1 MIGVVGGG
9 QLAMLLV
16 EAGKKRDVDV
26 VVQTA
31 AETDPAAKKTKQVV
45 LQNPTSA
52 EGTKLLAE
60 KSRLITFE
68 NEWIDIPSLLSLQNN
83 GVSFVP
89 RLQSIRPLINKITQ
103 RELLNSLD
111 IPCPDWLPVPLETL
125 DKSSEIEIP
134 ADWGFPLM
142 AKAAKGGYDGKGTKI
157 VKNLKQLQ
165 EFFQAKTEEQWMLEK
180 WIPFDKELSI
190 VSSRDSKGI
199 VRSLPIVETYQS
211 KQVCDWVLAPADINH
226 DVDLMV
232 KNIASSLLAELDYV
246 GVLAIEFFYGTEGLL
261 VNEIAPRTHN
271 SGHFSIDACS
281 SSQFDQQ
288 ICITAG
294 IDVPMP
300 EMLVNGALM
309 ANLLGLQSNFPISL
323 DKRLD
328 DLRSIP
334 GVKLHWYEKEEEK
347 KGRKLGHVTYLL
359 NNEDPL
365 SRKKE
370 ALEILKIIRSIWPTS

>member
-9 QLAMLLV
+9 QLAMLLI
-16 EAGKKRDVDV
+16 EAGKKRNVDV
-26 VVQTA
+26 IVQTA
-31 AETDPAAKKTKQVV
+31 AKTDPAAKKTNQLV
-45 LQNPTSA
+45 LHDPTNPV
-52 EGTKLLAE
+52 GTKLLAE
-60 KSRLITFE
+60 KTRLITFE
-68 NEWIDIPSLLSLQNN
+68 NEWVDISSLLSLENN

-111 IPCPDWLPVPLETL
+111 IPCPDWLAIPLK
-125 DKSSEIEIP
+125 KSTEIDLP

-157 VKNLKQLQ
+157 IKNLKQLQ
-165 EFFQAKTEEQWMLEK
+165 EFLSVEREGQWMLEK
-180 WIPFDKELSI
+180 WISFDKELSI

-232 KNIASSLLAELDYV
+232 RNIAASLLAELQYV
-246 GVLAIEFFYGTEGLL
+246 GVIAIEFFYGSQGLL

-288 ICITAG
+288 ICITSG
-294 IDVPMP
+294 INVPMP

-309 ANLLGLQSNFPISL
+309 ANLLGLQSNYPTSL
-323 DKRLD
+323 TQRLD
-328 DLRSIP
+328 DLRGIP
-334 GVKLHWYEKEEEK
+334 GLNVHWYEKEEEK

-359 NNEDPL
+359 NNKDAL

-370 ALEILKIIRSIWPTS
+370 ALDVLQTIRSIWPTS

>member
-9 QLAMLLV
+9 QLAMLLI
-16 EAGKKRDVDV
+16 EAGKKRNVDV

-31 AETDPAAKKTKQVV
+31 AKTDPAAKKTNQLV
-45 LQNPTSA
+45 LHDPTNPV
-52 EGTKLLAE
+52 GTKLLAE
-60 KSRLITFE
+60 KTRLITFE
-68 NEWIDIPSLLSLQNN
+68 NEWVDISSLLSLENN

-111 IPCPDWLPVPLETL
+111 IPCPDWLAIPLK
-125 DKSSEIEIP
+125 KSTEIDLP

-157 VKNLKQLQ
+157 IKNLKQLQ
-165 EFFQAKTEEQWMLEK
+165 EFLSVEREGQWMLEK
-180 WIPFDKELSI
+180 WISFDKELSI
-190 VSSRDSKGI
+190 VSSRDSKGV

-232 KNIASSLLAELDYV
+232 RNIAASLLAELQYV
-246 GVLAIEFFYGTEGLL
+246 GVIAIEFFYGSEGLL

-288 ICITAG
+288 ICITSG

-309 ANLLGLQSNFPISL
+309 ANLLGLQSNYPTSL
-323 DKRLD
+323 TQRLD
-328 DLRSIP
+328 NLRGIP
-334 GVKLHWYEKEEEK
+334 GLNVHWYEKEEEK

-359 NNEDPL
+359 NNKDAL

-370 ALEILKIIRSIWPTS
+370 ALDVLQTIRSIWPTS

>member
-26 VVQTA
+26 IVQTGA
-31 AETDPAAKKTKQVV
+31 KTDPAAKKTNQVV
-45 LQNPTSA
+45 LHNPTNA

-60 KSRLITFE
+60 KSRMITFE
-68 NEWIDIPSLLSLQNN
+68 NEWVDIPSLLSLQNN

-89 RLQSIRPLINKITQ
+89 RLQSIKPLINKITQ

-111 IPCPDWLPVPLETL
+111 IPCPDWLPIPLE
-125 DKSSEIEIP
+125 KSSEIEIP
-134 ADWGFPLM
+134 ADWEFPLM

-157 VKNLKQLQ
+157 IKNLKQLQ
-165 EFFQAKTEEQWMLEK
+165 EFIQVQTKEQWMLEK
-180 WIPFDKELSI
+180 WVSFDKELSI

-199 VRSLPIVETYQS
+199 VRCLPIAETFQS
-211 KQVCDWVLAPADINH
+211 KQVCDWVLAPADIKH
-226 DVDLMV
+226 DVELMV
-232 KNIASSLLAELDYV
+232 KNIVSSLLAELDYV
-246 GVLAIEFFYGTEGLL
+246 GVLAIEFFYGSEGLL

-288 ICITAG
+288 ICIASG
-294 IDVPMP
+294 IDVPIP

-309 ANLLGLQSNFPISL
+309 ANLLGLQSNYPISL
-323 DKRLD
+323 TQRLD
-328 DLRSIP
+328 DLRGIP
-334 GVKLHWYEKEEEK
+334 GVNVHWYEKEEEK

-359 NNEDPL
+359 NNKDAL

-370 ALEILKIIRSIWPTS
+370 ALDVLKTIRSIWPTS

>member
-9 QLAMLLV
+9 QLAMLLI
-16 EAGKKRDVDV
+16 EAGKKRNVDV

-31 AETDPAAKKTKQVV
+31 AKTDPAAKKTNQLV
-45 LQNPTSA
+45 LHDPTNPV
-52 EGTKLLAE
+52 GTKLLAE
-60 KSRLITFE
+60 KTRLITFE
-68 NEWIDIPSLLSLQNN
+68 NEWVDISSLLSLENN

-111 IPCPDWLPVPLETL
+111 IPCPDWLAIPLK
-125 DKSSEIEIP
+125 KSTEIDLP

-157 VKNLKQLQ
+157 IKNLKQLQ
-165 EFFQAKTEEQWMLEK
+165 EFLSVEREGQWMLEK
-180 WIPFDKELSI
+180 WISFDKELSI

-232 KNIASSLLAELDYV
+232 RNIAASLLVELQYV
-246 GVLAIEFFYGTEGLL
+246 GVIAIEFFYGSEGLL

-288 ICITAG
+288 ICITSG
-294 IDVPMP
+294 INVPMP

-309 ANLLGLQSNFPISL
+309 ANLLGLQSNYPTSL
-323 DKRLD
+323 TQRLD
-328 DLRSIP
+328 NLRGIP
-334 GVKLHWYEKEEEK
+334 GLNVHWYEKEEEK

-359 NNEDPL
+359 NNKDAL

-370 ALEILKIIRSIWPTS
+370 ALDVLQTIRSIWPTS

>member
-9 QLAMLLV
+9 QLAMLLI
-16 EAGKKRDVDV
+16 EAGKKRNVDV

-31 AETDPAAKKTKQVV
+31 AKTDPAAKKTNQLV
-45 LQNPTSA
+45 LHDPTNP

-60 KSRLITFE
+60 KTRLITFE
-68 NEWIDIPSLLSLQNN
+68 NEWVDISSLLSLENN

-111 IPCPDWLPVPLETL
+111 IPCPDWLAIPLK
-125 DKSSEIEIP
+125 KSTEIDLP

-157 VKNLKQLQ
+157 IKNLKQLQ
-165 EFFQAKTEEQWMLEK
+165 EFLSVEREGQWMLEK
-180 WIPFDKELSI
+180 WISFDKELSI

-232 KNIASSLLAELDYV
+232 RNIAASLLAELQYV
-246 GVLAIEFFYGTEGLL
+246 GVIAIEFFYGSEGLL

-288 ICITAG
+288 ICITSG
-294 IDVPMP
+294 INVPMP

-309 ANLLGLQSNFPISL
+309 ANLLGLQSNYPTSL
-323 DKRLD
+323 TQRLD
-328 DLRSIP
+328 NLRSIP
-334 GVKLHWYEKEEEK
+334 GLNVHWYEKEEEK

-359 NNEDPL
+359 NNKDAL

-370 ALEILKIIRSIWPTS
+370 ALDVLQTIRSIWPTS

>member
-9 QLAMLLV
+9 QLAMLLI
-16 EAGKKRDVDV
+16 EAGKKRNVDV

-31 AETDPAAKKTKQVV
+31 AKTDPAAKKTNQLV
-45 LQNPTSA
+45 LHDPTNPV
-52 EGTKLLAE
+52 GTKLLAE
-60 KSRLITFE
+60 KTRLITFE
-68 NEWIDIPSLLSLQNN
+68 NEWVDISSLLSLENN

-111 IPCPDWLPVPLETL
+111 IPCPDWLAIPLK
-125 DKSSEIEIP
+125 KSTEIDLP

-157 VKNLKQLQ
+157 IKNLKQLQ
-165 EFFQAKTEEQWMLEK
+165 EFLSVEREGQWMLEK
-180 WIPFDKELSI
+180 WISFDKELSI

-232 KNIASSLLAELDYV
+232 RNIAASLLAELEYV
-246 GVLAIEFFYGTEGLL
+246 GVIAIEFFYGSEGLL

-288 ICITAG
+288 ICITSG

-309 ANLLGLQSNFPISL
+309 ANLLGLQSNYPTSL
-323 DKRLD
+323 TQRLD
-328 DLRSIP
+328 DLRGIP
-334 GVKLHWYEKEEEK
+334 GLNVHWYEKEEEK

-359 NNEDPL
+359 NNKDAL

-370 ALEILKIIRSIWPTS
+370 ALDVLQTIRSIWPSS

>member
-9 QLAMLLV
+9 QLAMLLI
-16 EAGKKRDVDV
+16 EAGKKRNVDV

-31 AETDPAAKKTKQVV
+31 AKTDPAAKKTNQLV
-45 LQNPTSA
+45 LHDPTNPV
-52 EGTKLLAE
+52 GTKLLAE
-60 KSRLITFE
+60 KTRLITFE
-68 NEWIDIPSLLSLQNN
+68 NEWVDISSLLSLENN

-111 IPCPDWLPVPLETL
+111 IPCPDWLAIPLK
-125 DKSSEIEIP
+125 KSTEIDLP

-157 VKNLKQLQ
+157 IKNLKQLQ
-165 EFFQAKTEEQWMLEK
+165 EFLSVEREGQWMLEK
-180 WIPFDKELSI
+180 WISFDKELSI
-190 VSSRDSKGI
+190 VASRDSKGI

-211 KQVCDWVLAPADINH
+211 KQVCDWVPAPADINH

-232 KNIASSLLAELDYV
+232 RNIAASSLAELQYV
-246 GVLAIEFFYGTEGLL
+246 GVIAIEFFYGSEGLL

-288 ICITAG
+288 ICITSG
-294 IDVPMP
+294 INVPMP

-309 ANLLGLQSNFPISL
+309 ANLLGLQSNYPTSL
-323 DKRLD
+323 TQRLD
-328 DLRSIP
+328 DLRGIP
-334 GVKLHWYEKEEEK
+334 GLNVHWYEKEEEK

-359 NNEDPL
+359 NNKDPL

-370 ALEILKIIRSIWPTS
+370 ALDVLQTIRSIWPTS

>member
-9 QLAMLLV
+9 QLAMLLI
-16 EAGKKRDVDV
+16 EAGKKRNVDV

-31 AETDPAAKKTKQVV
+31 AKTDPAAKKTNKLV
-45 LQNPTSA
+45 LHDPTNPV
-52 EGTKLLAE
+52 GTKLLAE
-60 KSRLITFE
+60 KTRLITFE
-68 NEWIDIPSLLSLQNN
+68 NEWVDISSLLSLENN

-103 RELLNSLD
+103 RELLTSLD
-111 IPCPDWLPVPLETL
+111 IPCPDWLAIPLKIST
-125 DKSSEIEIP
+125 EIDLP

-157 VKNLKQLQ
+157 IKNLKQLQ
-165 EFFQAKTEEQWMLEK
+165 EFLSVEREGQWMLEK
-180 WIPFDKELSI
+180 WISFDKELSI

-199 VRSLPIVETYQS
+199 VRSFPIVETYQS
-211 KQVCDWVLAPADINH
+211 KQVCAWVLAPADINH

-232 KNIASSLLAELDYV
+232 RNIAASLLAELQYV
-246 GVLAIEFFYGTEGLL
+246 GVIAIEFFYGSEGLL

-288 ICITAG
+288 ICITSG
-294 IDVPMP
+294 INVPMP

-309 ANLLGLQSNFPISL
+309 ANLLGLQSNYPTSL
-323 DKRLD
+323 SQRLD
-328 DLRSIP
+328 NLRGIP
-334 GVKLHWYEKEEEK
+334 GLNVHWYEKEEEK

-359 NNEDPL
+359 NNKDAL

-370 ALEILKIIRSIWPTS
+370 ALDVLQTIRSIWPTSC

>member
-9 QLAMLLV
+9 QLAMLLI
-16 EAGKKRDVDV
+16 EAGKKRNVDV

-31 AETDPAAKKTKQVV
+31 AKTDPAAKKTNQLV
-45 LQNPTSA
+45 LHDPTNPV
-52 EGTKLLAE
+52 GTKLLAE
-60 KSRLITFE
+60 KTRLITFE
-68 NEWIDIPSLLSLQNN
+68 NEWVDISSLLSLENN

-111 IPCPDWLPVPLETL
+111 IPCPDWLAIPLK
-125 DKSSEIEIP
+125 KSTEIDLP

-157 VKNLKQLQ
+157 IKNLKQLQ
-165 EFFQAKTEEQWMLEK
+165 EFLSVEREGQWMLEK
-180 WIPFDKELSI
+180 WISFDKELSI

-199 VRSLPIVETYQS
+199 VRSLPTVETYQS

-226 DVDLMV
+226 DVDLMIR
-232 KNIASSLLAELDYV
+232 NIAASLLAELQYV
-246 GVLAIEFFYGTEGLL
+246 GVIAIEFFYGSEGLL

-288 ICITAG
+288 ICITSG
-294 IDVPMP
+294 INVPMP

-309 ANLLGLQSNFPISL
+309 ANLLGLQSNYPTSL
-323 DKRLD
+323 TQRLD
-328 DLRSIP
+328 DLRGIP
-334 GVKLHWYEKEEEK
+334 GLNVHWYEKEEEK

-359 NNEDPL
+359 NNKDAL

-370 ALEILKIIRSIWPTS
+370 ALDVLQTIRSIWPTS

>member
-16 EAGKKRDVDV
+16 EAGKKRDIDV

-31 AETDPAAKKTKQVV
+31 ANTDPAAKKTSQVV
-45 LQNPTSA
+45 LHDPTNPV
-52 EGTKLLAE
+52 GTKLLSE
-60 KSRLITFE
+60 KTHLITFE
-68 NEWIDIPSLLSLQNN
+68 NEWVDISSLLSLENN

-89 RLQSIRPLINKITQ
+89 KLQSIRPLINKITQ

-111 IPCPDWLPVPLETL
+111 IPCPEWLPIPLNKL
-125 DKSSEIEIP
+125 SEIDLPE
-134 ADWGFPLM
+134 DWGFPLM

-157 VKNLKQLQ
+157 IKNLNQLQ
-165 EFFQAKTEEQWMLEK
+165 EFLLVEKEQQWMLEK
-180 WIPFDKELSI
+180 WVPFDKELSI

-199 VRSLPIVETYQS
+199 VRNMPIVETYQS

-226 DVDLMV
+226 DVELMV
-232 KNIASSLLAELDYV
+232 KNIVSSLLVELDYV
-246 GVLAIEFFYGTEGLL
+246 GVIAIEFFYGSEGLL

-288 ICITAG
+288 ICIASG
-294 IDVPMP
+294 INVPMP
-300 EMLVNGALM
+300 EMLANGALM
-309 ANLLGLQSNFPISL
+309 ANLLGLKSNYPITL
-323 DKRLD
+323 DQRLAN
-328 DLRSIP
+328 LRSIP
-334 GVKLHWYEKEEEK
+334 GLNIHWYEKEEEK

-359 NNEDPL
+359 KSKDVL

-370 ALEILKIIRSIWPTS
+370 ALDILKTIRSIWPTS

>member
-9 QLAMLLV
+9 QLAMLLI
-16 EAGKKRDVDV
+16 EAGKKRNVDV

-31 AETDPAAKKTKQVV
+31 AKTDPAAKKTNQLV
-45 LQNPTSA
+45 LHDPTNPV
-52 EGTKLLAE
+52 GTKLLAE
-60 KSRLITFE
+60 KTRLITFE
-68 NEWIDIPSLLSLQNN
+68 NEWVDISSLLSLENN

-111 IPCPDWLPVPLETL
+111 IPCPDWLAIPLK
-125 DKSSEIEIP
+125 KSTEIDLP

-157 VKNLKQLQ
+157 IKNLKQLQ
-165 EFFQAKTEEQWMLEK
+165 EFLSVEREGQWMLEK
-180 WIPFDKELSI
+180 WISFDKELSI
-190 VSSRDSKGI
+190 VSSRDSKGV
-199 VRSLPIVETYQS
+199 VRSLPIVETHQS
-211 KQVCDWVLAPADINH
+211 KQVCDWVLAPAEINH

-232 KNIASSLLAELDYV
+232 RNIAASLLAELEYV
-246 GVLAIEFFYGTEGLL
+246 GVIAIEFFYGSEGLL

-288 ICITAG
+288 ICITSG
-294 IDVPMP
+294 INVPMP

-309 ANLLGLQSNFPISL
+309 ANLLGLQSNYPTSL
-323 DKRLD
+323 TQRLD
-328 DLRSIP
+328 DLRGIP
-334 GVKLHWYEKEEEK
+334 GLNVHWYEKEEEK

-359 NNEDPL
+359 NNKDAL

-370 ALEILKIIRSIWPTS
+370 ALDVLQTIRSIWPTS

>member
-9 QLAMLLV
+9 QLAMLLI
-16 EAGKKRDVDV
+16 EAGKKRNVDV

-31 AETDPAAKKTKQVV
+31 AKTDPAAKKTNKLV
-45 LQNPTSA
+45 LHDATNPV
-52 EGTKLLAE
+52 GTKLLAE
-60 KSRLITFE
+60 KTRLITFE
-68 NEWIDIPSLLSLQNN
+68 NEWVDISSLLSLETK

-89 RLQSIRPLINKITQ
+89 SLQSIRPLINKITQ

-111 IPCPDWLPVPLETL
+111 IPCPDWLAIPLK
-125 DKSSEIEIP
+125 KSTEIDLP

-157 VKNLKQLQ
+157 IKNLKQLQ
-165 EFFQAKTEEQWMLEK
+165 EFLSVEREGQWMLEK
-180 WIPFDKELSI
+180 WISFDKELSI
-190 VSSRDSKGI
+190 VSTRDSKGI

-232 KNIASSLLAELDYV
+232 RNIAASLMAELEYV
-246 GVLAIEFFYGTEGLL
+246 GVIAIEFFYGSEGLL

-288 ICITAG
+288 ICITSG
-294 IDVPMP
+294 INVPMP

-309 ANLLGLQSNFPISL
+309 ANLLGLQSNYPTSL
-323 DKRLD
+323 SQRLD
-328 DLRSIP
+328 NLRGIP
-334 GVKLHWYEKEEEK
+334 GLKVHWYEKEEEK

-359 NNEDPL
+359 NNKDAL

-370 ALEILKIIRSIWPTS
+370 ALDVLHTIRSIWPTS

>member
-9 QLAMLLV
+9 QLAMLLI
-16 EAGKKRDVDV
+16 EAGKKRNVDV

-31 AETDPAAKKTKQVV
+31 AKTDPAAKKTNQLV
-45 LQNPTSA
+45 LHDPTNP

-60 KSRLITFE
+60 KTRLITFE
-68 NEWIDIPSLLSLQNN
+68 NEWVDISSLLSLENN

-111 IPCPDWLPVPLETL
+111 IPCPDWLAIPLK
-125 DKSSEIEIP
+125 KSTEIDLP

-157 VKNLKQLQ
+157 IKNLKQLQ
-165 EFFQAKTEEQWMLEK
+165 EFLSVEREGQWMLEK
-180 WIPFDKELSI
+180 WISFDKELSI

-232 KNIASSLLAELDYV
+232 RNIAASLLAELQYV
-246 GVLAIEFFYGTEGLL
+246 GVIAIEFFYGSEGLL

-288 ICITAG
+288 ICITSG

-309 ANLLGLQSNFPISL
+309 ANLLGLQSNYPTSL
-323 DKRLD
+323 TQRLD
-328 DLRSIP
+328 NLRGIP
-334 GVKLHWYEKEEEK
+334 GLNVHWYEKEEEK

-359 NNEDPL
+359 NNKDAL

-370 ALEILKIIRSIWPTS
+370 ALDVLQTIRSIWPNS

>member
-9 QLAMLLV
+9 QLAMLLI
-16 EAGKKRDVDV
+16 EAGKKRDIDV

-31 AETDPAAKKTKQVV
+31 AKTDPAAKKTNQVI
-45 LQNPTSA
+45 LHDPTNPV
-52 EGTKLLAE
+52 GTKLLAE
-60 KSRLITFE
+60 KTSLITFE
-68 NEWIDIPSLLSLQNN
+68 NEWVDISSLLSLENN

-89 RLQSIRPLINKITQ
+89 RLQSIKPLINKITQ

-111 IPCPDWLPVPLETL
+111 IPCPDWMAIPLK
-125 DKSSEIEIP
+125 KSSEIDLP

-157 VKNLKQLQ
+157 IKNLKQLQ
-165 EFFQAKTEEQWMLEK
+165 EFLVIEREEQWMLEK
-180 WIPFDKELSI
+180 WISFDKELSI
-190 VSSRDSKGI
+190 VSSRDSKGV
-199 VRSLPIVETYQS
+199 VRSLPIVETHQS
-211 KQVCDWVLAPADINH
+211 KQVCDWVLAPAEINH

-232 KNIASSLLAELDYV
+232 RNIVASLLAELEYV
-246 GVLAIEFFYGTEGLL
+246 GVIAIEFFYGSEGLL

-288 ICITAG
+288 ICITSG
-294 IDVPMP
+294 IDVPIP

-309 ANLLGLQSNFPISL
+309 ANLLGLQSNYPTSL
-323 DKRLD
+323 TQRLD

-334 GVKLHWYEKEEEK
+334 GLNVHWYEKEEEK

-359 NNEDPL
+359 NNKDAL

-370 ALEILKIIRSIWPTS
+370 ALDVLQTIRSIWPTP

>member
-9 QLAMLLV
+9 QLAMLLI
-16 EAGKKRDVDV
+16 EAGKKRNVDV

-31 AETDPAAKKTKQVV
+31 AKTDPAAKKTNQLV
-45 LQNPTSA
+45 LHDPTNP

-60 KSRLITFE
+60 KTRLITFE
-68 NEWIDIPSLLSLQNN
+68 NEWVDISSLLSLENN

-111 IPCPDWLPVPLETL
+111 IPCPDWLAIPLK
-125 DKSSEIEIP
+125 KSTEIDLP

-157 VKNLKQLQ
+157 IKNLKQLQ
-165 EFFQAKTEEQWMLEK
+165 EFLSVEREGQWMLEK
-180 WIPFDKELSI
+180 WISFDKELSI

-232 KNIASSLLAELDYV
+232 RNIAASLLAELQYV
-246 GVLAIEFFYGTEGLL
+246 GVIAIEFFYGSEGLL

-288 ICITAG
+288 ICITSG
-294 IDVPMP
+294 INVPMP

-309 ANLLGLQSNFPISL
+309 ANLLGLQSNYPISL
-323 DKRLD
+323 TQRFN
-328 DLRSIP
+328 DLRGVP
-334 GVKLHWYEKEEEK
+334 GLNVHCYGKEEK
-347 KGRKLGHVTYLL
+347 VGRKLGHVTYLL
-359 NNEDPL
+359 NNKDNL

-370 ALEILKIIRSIWPTS
+370 ALNVLQTIRSIWPTS

>member
-9 QLAMLLV
+9 QLAMLLI
-16 EAGKKRDVDV
+16 EAGKKRNVDV

-31 AETDPAAKKTKQVV
+31 ATTDPAAKKTNQ
-45 LQNPTSA
+45 LILHDPTNPV
-52 EGTKLLAE
+52 GTKLLAE
-60 KSRLITFE
+60 KTSLITFE
-68 NEWIDIPSLLSLQNN
+68 NEWVDISSLLSLENN

-111 IPCPDWLPVPLETL
+111 IPCPDWLAIPLK
-125 DKSSEIEIP
+125 KSTEIDLP

-157 VKNLKQLQ
+157 IKNLKQLQ
-165 EFFQAKTEEQWMLEK
+165 EFLSVEREGQWMLEK
-180 WIPFDKELSI
+180 WISFDKELSI

-232 KNIASSLLAELDYV
+232 RNIAASLLAELQYV
-246 GVLAIEFFYGTEGLL
+246 GVIAIEFFYGSEGLL

-288 ICITAG
+288 ICITSG
-294 IDVPMP
+294 INVPMP

-309 ANLLGLQSNFPISL
+309 ANLLGLQSNYPTSL
-323 DKRLD
+323 TQRLD
-328 DLRSIP
+328 NLRGIP
-334 GVKLHWYEKEEEK
+334 GLNVHWYEKEEEK

-359 NNEDPL
+359 NNKDAL

-370 ALEILKIIRSIWPTS
+370 ALDVLQTIRSIWPTS

>member
-31 AETDPAAKKTKQVV
+31 SKTDPAAKKTKHVV
-45 LQNPTSA
+45 LNDSTNA
-52 EGTKLLAE
+52 KGTKLLAE
-60 KSRLITFE
+60 KTSLITFE
-68 NEWIDIPSLLSLQNN
+68 NEWVDIPGLLSLQND
-83 GVSFVP
+83 GVSFFP
-89 RLQSIRPLINKITQ
+89 TLQSISPLINKITQ

-111 IPCPDWLPVPLETL
+111 IPCPDWLPLPLQNL
-125 DKSSEIEIP
+125 SKIELP
-134 ADWGFPLM
+134 PDWTFPLM

-157 VKNLKQLQ
+157 IKNLKQLQ
-165 EFFQAKTEEQWMLEK
+165 ELIQVETDQQWMLEK
-180 WIPFDKELSI
+180 WVPFDKELSI

-211 KQVCDWVLAPADINH
+211 RQVCDWVLAPADINH

-232 KNIASSLLAELDYV
+232 KNIVSSLLTQLDYV
-246 GVLAIEFFYGTEGLL
+246 GVIAIEFFYGSQGLL

-288 ICITAG
+288 ICITSG
-294 IDVPMP
+294 MNVPMP
-300 EMLVNGALM
+300 EMLVDGALM
-309 ANLLGLQSNFPISL
+309 ANLLGLESNYPISL
-323 DKRLD
+323 TKRLD
-328 DLRSIP
+328 DLRAIP
-334 GVKLHWYEKEEEK
+334 GLNVHWYEKGKETI
-347 KGRKLGHVTYLL
+347 GRKLGHVTYLL
-359 NNEDPL
+359 NNKNL
-365 SRKKE
+365 ISRKKE
-370 ALEILKIIRSIWPTS
+370 ALDVLKNIRSIWPTS

>member
-9 QLAMLLV
+9 QLAMLLI
-16 EAGKKRDVDV
+16 EAGKKRNVDV

-31 AETDPAAKKTKQVV
+31 AKTDPAAKKTNKLV
-45 LQNPTSA
+45 LHDPTNPV
-52 EGTKLLAE
+52 GTKLLAE
-60 KSRLITFE
+60 KTRLITFE
-68 NEWIDIPSLLSLQNN
+68 NEWVDISSLLSLENN

-111 IPCPDWLPVPLETL
+111 IPCPDWLAIPLK
-125 DKSSEIEIP
+125 KSTEIDLP

-157 VKNLKQLQ
+157 IKNLKQLQ
-165 EFFQAKTEEQWMLEK
+165 EFLSVEREGQWMLEK
-180 WIPFDKELSI
+180 WISFDKELSI

-232 KNIASSLLAELDYV
+232 RNIAASLLAELQYV
-246 GVLAIEFFYGTEGLL
+246 GVIAIEFFYGSEGLL

-288 ICITAG
+288 ICITSG
-294 IDVPMP
+294 INVPMP

-309 ANLLGLQSNFPISL
+309 ANLLGLQSNYPTSL
-323 DKRLD
+323 TQRLD
-328 DLRSIP
+328 DLRGIP
-334 GVKLHWYEKEEEK
+334 GLNVHWYEKEEEK

-359 NNEDPL
+359 NNKDAL

-370 ALEILKIIRSIWPTS
+370 ALDVLQTIRSIWPTS

>member
-9 QLAMLLV
+9 QLAMLLI
-16 EAGKKRDVDV
+16 EAGKKRNVDV

-31 AETDPAAKKTKQVV
+31 SKTDPAAKKTNQLV
-45 LQNPTSA
+45 LHDPTNPV
-52 EGTKLLAE
+52 GTKLLAE
-60 KSRLITFE
+60 KTRLITFE
-68 NEWIDIPSLLSLQNN
+68 NEWVDISSLLSLENN

-111 IPCPDWLPVPLETL
+111 IPCPDWLAIPLK
-125 DKSSEIEIP
+125 KSTEIDLP

-157 VKNLKQLQ
+157 IKNLKQLQ
-165 EFFQAKTEEQWMLEK
+165 EFLSVEREGQWMLEK
-180 WIPFDKELSI
+180 WISFDKELSI

-232 KNIASSLLAELDYV
+232 RNIAASLLAELQYV
-246 GVLAIEFFYGTEGLL
+246 GVIAIEFFYGSEGLL

-288 ICITAG
+288 ICITSG

-309 ANLLGLQSNFPISL
+309 ANLLGLQSNYPTSL
-323 DKRLD
+323 TQRLD
-328 DLRSIP
+328 DLRGIP
-334 GVKLHWYEKEEEK
+334 GLNVHWYEKEEEK

-359 NNEDPL
+359 NNKDAL

-370 ALEILKIIRSIWPTS
+370 ALDVLQTIRSIWPTS

>member
-9 QLAMLLV
+9 QLAMLLI
-16 EAGKKRDVDV
+16 EAGKKRNVDV

-31 AETDPAAKKTKQVV
+31 AKTDPAAKKTNQLV
-45 LQNPTSA
+45 LHDPTNPV
-52 EGTKLLAE
+52 GTKLLAE
-60 KSRLITFE
+60 KTRLITFE
-68 NEWIDIPSLLSLQNN
+68 NEWVDISSLLSLENN

-111 IPCPDWLPVPLETL
+111 IPCPDWLAIPLK
-125 DKSSEIEIP
+125 KSTEIDLP

-157 VKNLKQLQ
+157 IKNLKQLQ
-165 EFFQAKTEEQWMLEK
+165 EFLSVEREGQWMLEK
-180 WIPFDKELSI
+180 WISFDKELSI

-232 KNIASSLLAELDYV
+232 RNIAASLLAELQYV
-246 GVLAIEFFYGTEGLL
+246 GVIAIEFFYGSEGLL

-288 ICITAG
+288 ICITSG
-294 IDVPMP
+294 INVPMP

-309 ANLLGLQSNFPISL
+309 ANLLGLQSNYPTSL
-323 DKRLD
+323 TQRLD
-328 DLRSIP
+328 NLRGIP
-334 GVKLHWYEKEEEK
+334 GLNVHWYEKEEEK

-359 NNEDPL
+359 NNEDAL

-370 ALEILKIIRSIWPTS
+370 ALDVLQTIRSIWPNS

>member
-9 QLAMLLV
+9 QLAMLLI
-16 EAGKKRDVDV
+16 EAGKKRNVDV

-31 AETDPAAKKTKQVV
+31 AKTDPAAKKTNQLV
-45 LQNPTSA
+45 LHDPTNPV
-52 EGTKLLAE
+52 GTKLLAE
-60 KSRLITFE
+60 KTRLITFE
-68 NEWIDIPSLLSLQNN
+68 NEWVDISSLLSLENN

-111 IPCPDWLPVPLETL
+111 IPCPDWMAIPLK
-125 DKSSEIEIP
+125 KSSEIDLP

-157 VKNLKQLQ
+157 IKNLKQLQ
-165 EFFQAKTEEQWMLEK
+165 EFLSVEREGQWMLEK
-180 WIPFDKELSI
+180 WISFDKELSI

-232 KNIASSLLAELDYV
+232 RNIAASLLAELQYV
-246 GVLAIEFFYGTEGLL
+246 GVIAIEFFYGSEGLL

-288 ICITAG
+288 ICITSG
-294 IDVPMP
+294 INVPMP

-309 ANLLGLQSNFPISL
+309 ANLLGLQSNYPTSL
-323 DKRLD
+323 TQRLD
-328 DLRSIP
+328 NLRGIP
-334 GVKLHWYEKEEEK
+334 GLNVHWYEKEEEK

-359 NNEDPL
+359 NNKDAL

-370 ALEILKIIRSIWPTS
+370 ALDVLQTIRSIWPTS

>member
-9 QLAMLLV
+9 QLAMLLI
-16 EAGKKRDVDV
+16 EAGKKRNVDV

-31 AETDPAAKKTKQVV
+31 AKTDPAAKKTNQLV
-45 LQNPTSA
+45 LHDPTNP

-60 KSRLITFE
+60 KTRLITFE
-68 NEWIDIPSLLSLQNN
+68 NEWVDISSLLSLENN

-111 IPCPDWLPVPLETL
+111 IPCPDWLAIPLK
-125 DKSSEIEIP
+125 KSTEIDLP

-157 VKNLKQLQ
+157 IKNLKRLQ
-165 EFFQAKTEEQWMLEK
+165 EFLSVEREGQWMLEK
-180 WIPFDKELSI
+180 WISFDKELSI

-232 KNIASSLLAELDYV
+232 RNIAASLLAELQYV
-246 GVLAIEFFYGTEGLL
+246 GVIAIEFFYGSEGLL

-288 ICITAG
+288 ICITSG

-309 ANLLGLQSNFPISL
+309 ANLLGLQSNYPTSL
-323 DKRLD
+323 TQRLD
-328 DLRSIP
+328 DLRGIP
-334 GVKLHWYEKEEEK
+334 GLNVHWYEKEEEK

-359 NNEDPL
+359 NNKEAL

-370 ALEILKIIRSIWPTS
+370 ALDVLQTIRSIWPPS

>member
-9 QLAMLLV
+9 QLAMLLI
-16 EAGKKRDVDV
+16 EAGKKRNVDV

-31 AETDPAAKKTKQVV
+31 AKTDPAAKKTNQLV
-45 LQNPTSA
+45 LHDPTNPV
-52 EGTKLLAE
+52 GTKLLAE
-60 KSRLITFE
+60 KTRLITFE
-68 NEWIDIPSLLSLQNN
+68 NEWVDISSLLSLENN

-111 IPCPDWLPVPLETL
+111 IPCPDWLAIPLK
-125 DKSSEIEIP
+125 KSTEIDLP
-134 ADWGFPLM
+134 TDWGFPLM

-157 VKNLKQLQ
+157 IKNLKQLQ
-165 EFFQAKTEEQWMLEK
+165 EFLSVEREGQWMLEK
-180 WIPFDKELSI
+180 WISFDKELSI

-232 KNIASSLLAELDYV
+232 RNIAASLLAELQYV
-246 GVLAIEFFYGTEGLL
+246 GVIAIEFFYGSEGLL

-288 ICITAG
+288 ICITSG
-294 IDVPMP
+294 INVPMP

-309 ANLLGLQSNFPISL
+309 ANLLGLQSNYPTSL
-323 DKRLD
+323 TQRLD
-328 DLRSIP
+328 DLKSIP
-334 GVKLHWYEKEEEK
+334 GLNVHWYEKEEEK

-359 NNEDPL
+359 NNKDAL

-370 ALEILKIIRSIWPTS
+370 ALDVLQTIRSIWPTS

>member
-16 EAGKKRDVDV
+16 EAGKRRGVDV
-26 VVQTA
+26 VVQTGVN
-31 AETDPAAKKTKQVV
+31 TDPAAKKTKHVV
-45 LQNPTSA
+45 LNDPTNV

-60 KSRLITFE
+60 KTRLITFE
-68 NEWIDIPSLLSLQNN
+68 NEWIDIPSLISLENN
-83 GVSFVP
+83 GVSFLP
-89 RLQSIRPLINKITQ
+89 KLQSIRPLINKITQ

-111 IPCPDWLPVPLETL
+111 IPCPDWLSIPLE
-125 DKSSEIEIP
+125 KSSKINIP
-134 ADWGFPLM
+134 PDWGFPLM

-157 VKNLKQLQ
+157 IKNLKQLQ
-165 EFFQAKTEEQWMLEK
+165 EFIEVERQEQWLLER

-211 KQVCDWVLAPADINH
+211 KQVCDWVLAPAEINY

-232 KNIASSLLAELDYV
+232 KNIVSSLLAELDYV
-246 GVLAIEFFYGTEGLL
+246 GVIAIEFFYGSEGLL

-271 SGHFSIDACS
+271 SGHFSIDACN

-288 ICITAG
+288 VCITSG
-294 IDVPMP
+294 INVPMP
-300 EMLVNGALM
+300 KMIVDGALM
-309 ANLLGLQSNFPISL
+309 ANLLGLQSNYPLSITQ
-323 DKRLD
+323 RLNN
-328 DLRSIP
+328 LRNIP
-334 GVKLHWYEKEEEK
+334 GLNVHWYDKEEEK

-359 NNEDPL
+359 KNKDVL

-370 ALEILKIIRSIWPTS
+370 ALDVLKKIRSIWPTS

>member
-31 AETDPAAKKTKQVV
+31 AKTDPAAKKTKQVI
-45 LQNPTSA
+45 LQDPKNA

-60 KSRLITFE
+60 KSSLITFE
-68 NEWIDIPSLLSLQNN
+68 NEWVDIPSLLFLQNN
-83 GVSFVP
+83 GVSFIP
-89 RLQSIRPLINKITQ
+89 KLQSISPLINKISQ

-111 IPCPDWLPVPLETL
+111 IPCPDWLPIPLE
-125 DKSSEIEIP
+125 KVSEIDLP
-134 ADWGFPLM
+134 TGWAFPLM
-142 AKAAKGGYDGKGTKI
+142 AKAAKGGYDGKGTKVI
-157 VKNLKQLQ
+157 RNFKELEELIEV
-165 EFFQAKTEEQWMLEK
+165 ETEEKWMLEK
-180 WIPFDKELSI
+180 WVSFEKELSI

-199 VRSLPIVETYQS
+199 VRSLPIVETYQNM
-211 KQVCDWVLAPADINH
+211 QVCDWVLAPADIDH

-232 KNIASSLLAELDYV
+232 KNIVSSLLAELDYV
-246 GVLAIEFFYGTEGLL
+246 GVIAIEFFYGPEGLL

-271 SGHFSIDACS
+271 SGHFSIDACT

-288 ICITAG
+288 ICITSG
-294 IDVPMP
+294 INVPMP
-300 EMLVNGALM
+300 EMLVDGALM
-309 ANLLGLQSNFPISL
+309 ANLLGLQANYPISL
-323 DKRLD
+323 DQRLD
-328 DLRSIP
+328 DLRAIP
-334 GVKLHWYEKEEEK
+334 GLNVHWYEKEEEK

-359 NNEDPL
+359 NNKDVI

-370 ALEILKIIRSIWPTS
+370 ALDILKTIRSIWPTS

>member
-9 QLAMLLV
+9 QLAMLLI
-16 EAGKKRDVDV
+16 EAGKKRNVDV

-31 AETDPAAKKTKQVV
+31 AKTDPAAKKTNQLV
-45 LQNPTSA
+45 LHDPTNPV
-52 EGTKLLAE
+52 GTKLLAE
-60 KSRLITFE
+60 KTRLITFE
-68 NEWIDIPSLLSLQNN
+68 NEWVDISSLLSLENN

-111 IPCPDWLPVPLETL
+111 IPCPDWLAVPLK
-125 DKSSEIEIP
+125 KSTEIDLP

-157 VKNLKQLQ
+157 IKNLKQLQ
-165 EFFQAKTEEQWMLEK
+165 EFLSVEREGQWLLEK
-180 WIPFDKELSI
+180 WISFDKELSI

-232 KNIASSLLAELDYV
+232 RNIAASLLAELQYV
-246 GVLAIEFFYGTEGLL
+246 GVIAIEFFYGSEGLL

-288 ICITAG
+288 ICITSG

-309 ANLLGLQSNFPISL
+309 ANLLGLQSNYPTSL
-323 DKRLD
+323 TQRLD
-328 DLRSIP
+328 DLRGIP
-334 GVKLHWYEKEEEK
+334 GLNVHWYEKEEEK

-359 NNEDPL
+359 NNKDAL

-370 ALEILKIIRSIWPTS
+370 ALDVLQTIRSIWPTS

>member
-16 EAGKKRDVDV
+16 DAGKKRDVEV

-31 AETDPAAKKTKQVV
+31 STSDPAAKKTNQVI
-45 LQNPTSA
+45 LHDPTSA
-52 EGTKLLAE
+52 VGTKLLAE

-68 NEWIDIPSLLSLQNN
+68 NEWVDISSLLSLENN
-83 GVSFVP
+83 GVSFIP

-103 RELLNSLD
+103 RELLDSLD
-111 IPCPDWLPVPLETL
+111 IPCPDWMPVPLK
-125 DKSSEIEIP
+125 KSSEINSP

-157 VKNLKQLQ
+157 IKNLKQLQ
-165 EFFQAKTEEQWMLEK
+165 DFLLIETEEQWMLEK
-180 WIPFDKELSI
+180 WVSFDKELSI

-232 KNIASSLLAELDYV
+232 KNIVSSLLAELDYV
-246 GVLAIEFFYGTEGLL
+246 GVIAIEFFYGSEGLL

-288 ICITAG
+288 ICITSG
-294 IDVPMP
+294 INVPMP

-309 ANLLGLQSNFPISL
+309 ANLLGLQSNYSITLNQRL
-323 DKRLD
+323 DK
-328 DLRSIP
+328 LRSIP
-334 GVKLHWYEKEEEK
+334 GLNVHWYEKEEEK
-347 KGRKLGHVTYLL
+347 QGRKLGHVTYLL
-359 NNEDPL
+359 KNKDAL

-370 ALEILKIIRSIWPTS
+370 ALDVLKTIRSIWPTS

>member
-9 QLAMLLV
+9 QLAMLLI
-16 EAGKKRDVDV
+16 EAGKKRNVDV

-31 AETDPAAKKTKQVV
+31 AKTDPAAKKTNQLV
-45 LQNPTSA
+45 LHDPTNPV
-52 EGTKLLAE
+52 GTKLLAE
-60 KSRLITFE
+60 KTRFITFE
-68 NEWIDIPSLLSLQNN
+68 NEWVDISSLLSLENN

-89 RLQSIRPLINKITQ
+89 RLQSIRPLLNKITQ

-111 IPCPDWLPVPLETL
+111 IPCPDWLAIPLKKTT
-125 DKSSEIEIP
+125 EIDLP

-157 VKNLKQLQ
+157 IKNLKQLQ
-165 EFFQAKTEEQWMLEK
+165 EFLSVEREGQWMLEK
-180 WIPFDKELSI
+180 WISFDKELSI

-232 KNIASSLLAELDYV
+232 RNIAASLLAELQYV
-246 GVLAIEFFYGTEGLL
+246 GVIAIEFFYGSEGLL

-288 ICITAG
+288 ICITSG

-309 ANLLGLQSNFPISL
+309 ANLLGLQSSYPKSL
-323 DKRLD
+323 TQRLD
-328 DLRSIP
+328 DLRGIP
-334 GVKLHWYEKEEEK
+334 GLNVHWYEKEEEK

-359 NNEDPL
+359 NNKNAL

-370 ALEILKIIRSIWPTS
+370 ALDVLQTIRSIWPTS

>member
-9 QLAMLLV
+9 QLAMLLI
-16 EAGKKRDVDV
+16 EAGKKRNVDV

-31 AETDPAAKKTKQVV
+31 AKSDPAAKKTNQ
-45 LQNPTSA
+45 LILHDPTNPV
-52 EGTKLLAE
+52 GTKLLAE
-60 KSRLITFE
+60 KTRSITFE
-68 NEWIDIPSLLSLQNN
+68 NEWVDISSLLSLENN

-111 IPCPDWLPVPLETL
+111 IPCPDWLAIPLK
-125 DKSSEIEIP
+125 KSSEIDLP

-157 VKNLKQLQ
+157 IKNLKQLQ
-165 EFFQAKTEEQWMLEK
+165 EFLSVEREGQWMLEK
-180 WIPFDKELSI
+180 WISFDKELSI

-232 KNIASSLLAELDYV
+232 RNIAASLLAELEYV
-246 GVLAIEFFYGTEGLL
+246 GVIAIEFFYGSEGLL

-288 ICITAG
+288 ICITSG
-294 IDVPMP
+294 INVPMP

-309 ANLLGLQSNFPISL
+309 ANLLGLQSNYPTSL
-323 DKRLD
+323 TQRLD
-328 DLRSIP
+328 NLRGIP
-334 GVKLHWYEKEEEK
+334 GLNVHWYEKEEEK

-359 NNEDPL
+359 NNKDAL

-370 ALEILKIIRSIWPTS
+370 ALDVLQTIRSIWPTS

>member
-16 EAGKKRDVDV
+16 EAGKKRNVDV

-31 AETDPAAKKTKQVV
+31 AKTDPAAKKTNQVV

-60 KSRLITFE
+60 KSRFITFE
-68 NEWIDIPSLLSLQNN
+68 NEWVDIPSLLSLQNK

-111 IPCPDWLPVPLETL
+111 IPCPNWLPIPLE
-125 DKSSEIEIP
+125 KSSKIEIP
-134 ADWGFPLM
+134 DDWGFPLM

-157 VKNLKQLQ
+157 IKNLKQLQ
-165 EFFQAKTEEQWMLEK
+165 EFFQVKTEEQWMLEK
-180 WIPFDKELSI
+180 WVSFDKELSI

-226 DVDLMV
+226 DVNLMV
-232 KNIASSLLAELDYV
+232 KNIASSLLAELEYV
-246 GVLAIEFFYGTEGLL
+246 GVLAIEFFYGSEGLL

-288 ICITAG
+288 ICITSG

-300 EMLVNGALM
+300 EMIVNGALM
-309 ANLLGLQSNFPISL
+309 ANLLGLQSNFPIPL
-323 DKRLD
+323 KKRLD
-328 DLRSIP
+328 DLRGIP
-334 GVKLHWYEKEEEK
+334 GANVHWYEKEEEK
-347 KGRKLGHVTYLL
+347 KGRKLGHVTYIL
-359 NNEDPL
+359 NNKNAL

-370 ALEILKIIRSIWPTS
+370 ALDILKIIRSIWPTS

>member
-31 AETDPAAKKTKQVV
+31 AKTDPAAKKTNQVI
-45 LQNPTSA
+45 LQDPTNPV
-52 EGTKLLAE
+52 GTKLLAE

-68 NEWIDIPSLLSLQNN
+68 NEWVDITSLLSLQNK

-89 RLQSIRPLINKITQ
+89 KLQSIGPLINKITQ
-103 RELLNSLD
+103 RDLLNSLD
-111 IPCPDWLPVPLETL
+111 IPCPEWLPIPLT
-125 DKSSEIEIP
+125 KSSEFELP

-142 AKAAKGGYDGKGTKI
+142 AKASKGGYDGKGTKI
-157 VKNLKQLQ
+157 IKNLKQLQ
-165 EFFQAKTEEQWMLEK
+165 EFLVIETEEQWMMEK
-180 WIPFDKELSI
+180 WVSFDKELSI

-232 KNIASSLLAELDYV
+232 RNIVSSLLAELDYV
-246 GVLAIEFFYGTEGLL
+246 GVIAIEFFYGSEGLL

-288 ICITAG
+288 ICITSG
-294 IDVPMP
+294 MEVPMP

-309 ANLLGLQSNFPISL
+309 ANLLGLPNDYPFTLTQ
-323 DKRLD
+323 RLD

-334 GVKLHWYEKEEEK
+334 GLNVYWYEKEEEK

-359 NNEDPL
+359 NNKDPL

-370 ALEILKIIRSIWPTS
+370 ALDILKTIRSIWPTS

>member
-9 QLAMLLV
+9 QLAMLLI
-16 EAGKKRDVDV
+16 EAGKKRDIDV

-31 AETDPAAKKTKQVV
+31 AKTDPAAKKTNQVI
-45 LQNPTSA
+45 LHDPTNPV
-52 EGTKLLAE
+52 GTKLLAE
-60 KSRLITFE
+60 KTSLITFE
-68 NEWIDIPSLLSLQNN
+68 NEWVDISNLLSLENN

-89 RLQSIRPLINKITQ
+89 RLQSIKPLINKITQ

-111 IPCPDWLPVPLETL
+111 IPCPDWLAIPLK
-125 DKSSEIEIP
+125 KSTEIDLP

-157 VKNLKQLQ
+157 IKNLKQLQ
-165 EFFQAKTEEQWMLEK
+165 EFLVIEREEQWMLEK
-180 WIPFDKELSI
+180 WISFDKELSI

-232 KNIASSLLAELDYV
+232 RNIAASLLAELEYV
-246 GVLAIEFFYGTEGLL
+246 GVIAIEFFYGSEGLL

-288 ICITAG
+288 ICITSG

-309 ANLLGLQSNFPISL
+309 ANLLGLQSNYPTSL
-323 DKRLD
+323 TQRLD
-328 DLRSIP
+328 NLRGIP
-334 GVKLHWYEKEEEK
+334 GLNVHWYEKEEEK

-359 NNEDPL
+359 NNKDAL

-370 ALEILKIIRSIWPTS
+370 ALDVLQTIRSIWPTS

>member
-16 EAGKKRDVDV
+16 EAGKKRDIDV

-31 AETDPAAKKTKQVV
+31 AKTDPAAKKTKQVV

-68 NEWIDIPSLLSLQNN
+68 NEWVDIPSLLSLQNN

-111 IPCPDWLPVPLETL
+111 IPCPDWLPIPLK
-125 DKSSEIEIP
+125 KSSDIDIP

-142 AKAAKGGYDGKGTKI
+142 AKAAKGGYDGKGTKVI
-157 VKNLKQLQ
+157 KNLKQLQ
-165 EFFQAKTEEQWMLEK
+165 EFFRVKTEEQWMLEK
-180 WIPFDKELSI
+180 WISFDKELSI

-246 GVLAIEFFYGTEGLL
+246 GVLAIEFFYGSEGLL

-271 SGHFSIDACS
+271 SGHFSIDACT

-288 ICITAG
+288 ICITSG
-294 IDVPMP
+294 LDVPMP

-323 DKRLD
+323 NQRLE

-334 GVKLHWYEKEEEK
+334 GVNVHWYEKEQEK
-347 KGRKLGHVTYLL
+347 KGRKLGHVTYILK
-359 NNEDPL
+359 NKDAL

-370 ALEILKIIRSIWPTS
+370 ALDILKIIRSIWPTS

>member
-9 QLAMLLV
+9 QLAMLLI
-16 EAGKKRDVDV
+16 EAGKKRNVDV

-31 AETDPAAKKTKQVV
+31 AKTDPAAKKTNQLV
-45 LQNPTSA
+45 LHDPTNPV
-52 EGTKLLAE
+52 GTKLLAE
-60 KSRLITFE
+60 KTRLITFE
-68 NEWIDIPSLLSLQNN
+68 NEWVDISSLLSLENN

-111 IPCPDWLPVPLETL
+111 IPCPDWLAIPLK
-125 DKSSEIEIP
+125 KSTEIDLP

-157 VKNLKQLQ
+157 IKNLKQLQ
-165 EFFQAKTEEQWMLEK
+165 EFLSVEREGQWMLEK
-180 WIPFDKELSI
+180 WISFDKELSI

-211 KQVCDWVLAPADINH
+211 EQVCDWVLAPADINH

-232 KNIASSLLAELDYV
+232 RNIVSSLLAELQYV
-246 GVLAIEFFYGTEGLL
+246 GVIAIEFFYGSEGLL

-288 ICITAG
+288 ICITSG

-309 ANLLGLQSNFPISL
+309 ANLLGLQSNYPTSL
-323 DKRLD
+323 TQRLD
-328 DLRSIP
+328 DLRGIP
-334 GVKLHWYEKEEEK
+334 GLNVHWYEKEEEK

-359 NNEDPL
+359 NNKDAL

-370 ALEILKIIRSIWPTS
+370 ALDVLQTIRSIWPTS